1 MADLRELWA
10 AAVTSTHLEQSTERE
25 SAIDRIGAAAF
36 GPALGGVLWRIRYA
50 GEAHMAH
57 TALTMLA
64 GNLRRRWNVHPKS
77 TAHVMV
83 TRVAKQAMRE
93 WYHPQCR
100 TCLGRAEVVS
110 GDLHLVCPTC
120 NGSGV
125 HPYSDQERRD
135 ACMGPGAEGE
145 SWEQTWERRLLEA
158 IGTVQG
164 ADTSTAAAMSWHLER
179 RRPREDES

>member
-50 GEAHMAH
+50 GETHMAH

-83 TRVAKQAMRE
+83 TGVAKQAMRE

-135 ACMGPGAEGE
+135 ACMGPGSEGE
-145 SWEQTWERRLLEA
+145 SWAIWERRLLEA

>member
-50 GEAHMAH
+50 GETHMAH

-83 TRVAKQAMRE
+83 HRVAKQAMRE

-145 SWEQTWERRLLEA
+145 SWAVWERRLHEA
-158 IGTVQG
+158 VQMVRS
-164 ADTSTAAAMSWHLER
+164 ADTATAMAMRQQLER
-179 RRPREDES
+179 GGQRES

>member
-50 GEAHMAH
+50 GETHMAH

-83 TRVAKQAMRE
+83 PRVAKQAMRE

-100 TCLGRAEVVS
+100 TCLGRAEVVT
-110 GDLHLVCPTC
+110 GDLHLICPTC
-120 NGSGV
+120 HGSGV

-145 SWEQTWERRLLEA
+145 SWAVWERRLHEA
-158 IGTVQG
+158 VQMVRS
-164 ADTSTAAAMSWHLER
+164 ADTATAMAMRQQLER
-179 RRPREDES
+179 GGQRES